1 MAHRIAVSTLN
12 ASTVDI
18 MNVIRAN
25 ASLAYQNSVPA
36 VTSVHDIP
44 KVGEV
49 IYGTPA
55 FSNEFI
61 NALINR
67 IALVRVQS
75 ATFNNPYER
84 LKKGYLD
91 YGESV
96 EEIFVDIAK
105 VFEFSQE
112 KAENRELKQY
122 KPNVHSAFHTMNW
135 RVIYPVSISDEE
147 LRMAFLSAEGVTNL
161 IARIVDSIYTA
172 ANYDEYLLFKYM
184 LIKTISSGG
193 MKPVSVNN
201 SDIKNYAKAFR
212 GTSNMLPFMK
222 DEYNAAGVKN
232 TTPKER
238 QVIFMDA
245 QFNADFD
252 VDVLA
257 AAFNMEKADFM
268 GSLYLIDDWNTFDNE
283 RWTVIR
289 DNSDGVE
296 EVTAKELELM
306 GNVKA
311 IIVDEEWFQ
320 VYDNLTRF
328 AEKFVA
334 SGLRWNYFY
343 HTWKTVS
350 WSPYANAVV
359 FVSNAVS
366 LTNPSTLVYIVESC
380 DVNGNAMVI
389 TLKPEDE
396 DTLGDRNLLFEQT
409 ATMTSRGHA
418 IQPYGALFI
427 PVPLAS
433 GVSSDTL
440 VGKLGDDTY
449 SGTLSY
455 TNTQGVYTLTVG
467 GTVANGD
474 VITVGTLEVTLDAT
488 SGANTTAAATA
499 VYNAINSDSTGM
511 GAIYTATN
519 PSNGVVTL
527 TEKAGHYGAG
537 VPYYDIESTA
547 GTLTP
552 AVTTAGG
559 AKVAVGT
566 RISLSKQ

>member
-1 MAHRIAVSTLN
+1 MAHRVAVSTLN

-18 MNVIRAN
+18 MNVIRQN

-36 VTSVHDIP
+36 VATAHDIP
-44 KVGEV
+44 RVGEV
-49 IYGTPA
+49 IYGTTA
-55 FSNEFI
+55 FANEFI

-67 IALVRVQS
+67 IALVRVKS

-147 LRMAFLSAEGVTNL
+147 LRMAFLSAEGVTDL

-184 LIKTISSGG
+184 IIKTITSGG
-193 MKPVSVNN
+193 MKPVEV
-201 SDIKNYAKAFR
+201 DGTDAKNYAKAFR

-222 DEYNAAGVKN
+222 SDYNAAGVKN
-232 TTPKER
+232 TTPKDR

-245 QFNADFD
+245 QFNAEFD
-252 VDVLA
+252 VEVLS
-257 AAFNMEKADFM
+257 AAFNMDKADFM
-268 GSLYLIDDWNTFDNE
+268 GSLYLIDDWTSFDNE

-296 EVTAKELELM
+296 EVTAAELALM
-306 GNVKA
+306 QDVKA
-311 IIVDEEWFQ
+311 IIVDEDWFQ

-334 SGLRWNYFY
+334 AGLRWNYFY

-359 FVSNAVS
+359 FVEDDATITAPATITYVVR
-366 LTNPSTLVYIVESC
+366 TI
-380 DVNGNAMVI
+380 DQNGAATVI
-389 TLKPEDE
+389 ALEPQSV
-396 DTLGDRNLLFEQT
+396 DTLADQNILFVQT
-409 ATMTSRGHA
+409 EALTQRGVA
-418 IQPYGALFI
+418 IQPYGAIFI
-427 PVPLAS
+427 PTGDS
-433 GVSSDTL
+433 GAVAL
-440 VGKLGDDTY
+440 VANLGD
-449 SGTLSY
+449 
-455 TNTQGVYTLTVG
+455 
-467 GTVANGD
+467 
-474 VITVGTLEVTLDAT
+474 
-488 SGANTTAAATA
+488 A
-499 VYNAINSDSTGM
+499 VYNGSVDPA
-511 GAIYTATN
+511 TA
-519 PSNGVVTL
+519 GVGDTITL
-527 TEKAGHYGAG
+527 T
-537 VPYYDIESTA
+537 
-547 GTLTP
+547 
-552 AVTTAGG
+552 
-559 AKVAVGT
+559 
-566 RISLSKQ
+566 KQ